1 MLFSIILASKVF
13 VSNKSLDAKL
23 VTYRQEHSSND
34 GERRAP
40 AARDAADGEAIAVL
54 AAGAGAVV
62 AQAECSFTVKKIE
75 A

>member
-1 MLFSIILASKVF
+1 VLLSIVLASEVF

-40 AARDAADGEAIAVL
+40 AARGTADGEVVAVL
-54 AAGAGAVV
+54 AADAGAVV
-62 AQAECSFTVKKIE
+62 CAGRVRPHRQED
-75 A
+75 